1 MCECVCLCIC
11 LCVPGSCACWKSVGF
26 PGAEVTGHC
35 EPPDLGTGNQL
46 PHPLQMSSNPEASLE
61 PSGSFC
67 IVFRLPLGAFHV
79 ISTSTFLGYLTQLQL
94 HLHSHSFACQRLLTG
109 SAILPHTAWFP
120 RLPSEFSVPPSM
132 VP

>member
-1 MCECVCLCIC
+1 MSRQRWAHMNAVLVETRKKRCQIL
-11 LCVPGSCACWKSVGF
+11 LSWS
-26 PGAEVTGHC
+26 HC